1 MVGASLRRRPTLYVG
16 ASLLLALAVALTG
29 CGSKDRQDKGEK
41 EGTWKVQVVSASFP
55 GKQTLADTTELQIKV
70 KNEDTRTLPNL
81 AVTVDGFDRREEN
94 KDIADPSRPIWVIEK
109 GPDNSTTAYTNT
121 WAVGAVPAGQTR
133 TLKWK
138 VTAVRPGT
146 YTLRWRVAASLTGKS
161 KAVLA
166 DDGGA
171 AKGEFVAQVSDKAR
185 PFNAN

>member
-1 MVGASLRRRPTLYVG
+1 MVGASLRRRPTLYGG
-16 ASLLLALAVALTG
+16 ASLLLALAVALTA
-29 CGSKDRQDKGEK
+29 CGGKDRQDKGAK

-55 GKQTLADTTELQIKV
+55 GKQILADTTELQIKV

-81 AVTVDGFDRREEN
+81 AITVDGLDRREE
-94 KDIADPSRPIWVIEK
+94 KDAADPRRPIWVIEK

-138 VTAVRPGT
+138 VTAVRAGT
-146 YTLRWRVAASLTGKS
+146 YTLRWRVAAGLTGKE

>member
-1 MVGASLRRRPTLYVG
+1 MVGASLRRRPTLYGG

-29 CGSKDRQDKGEK
+29 CGSKDRQDKDEK

-55 GKQTLADTTELQIKV
+55 GKQTLADTTELQLKV
-70 KNEDTRTLPNL
+70 KNEDTRTVPNL
-81 AVTVDGFDRREEN
+81 NVTVDGFDRREET
-94 KDIADPSRPIWVIEK
+94 DIADPKRPIWVIEK

-146 YTLRWRVAASLTGKS
+146 YTLRWRVAAGLNGKS

-185 PFNAN
+185 PFKAN

>member
-1 MVGASLRRRPTLYVG
+1 VRRRATLY
-16 ASLLLALAVALTG
+16 ASVVLALAVGVSA
-29 CGSKDRQDKGEK
+29 CGSGDRQDANEE

-70 KNEDTRTLPNL
+70 KNEEDRTLPNL
-81 AVTVDGFDRREEN
+81 AVTVDGFDRREEE
-94 KDIADPSRPIWVIEK
+94 KQFAEPSRPIWVIEE
-109 GPDNSTTAYTNT
+109 GPENSTTAFTNT

-146 YTLRWRVAASLTGKS
+146 YTLRWRVAAGLDGKE

-166 DDGGA
+166 DPDGEA
-171 AKGEFVAQVSDKAR
+171 ATGEFVARVSDKAR
-185 PFNAN
+185 PFNLD